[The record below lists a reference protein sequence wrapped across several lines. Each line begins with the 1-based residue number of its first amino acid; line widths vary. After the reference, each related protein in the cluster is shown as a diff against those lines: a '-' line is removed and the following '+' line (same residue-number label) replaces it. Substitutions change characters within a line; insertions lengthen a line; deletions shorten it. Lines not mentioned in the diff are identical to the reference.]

1 MKNTYLLS
9 LVVATILFTGCGD
22 TSSSATDVQPETS
35 STTEGSVIETSSS
48 TTFTVE
54 RGPIL
59 GATLAD
65 ANGTAAREIG
75 NGQYVFDQAVEY
87 PVVST
92 GGYID
97 VNRNGT
103 IDAGEVENTLHLETT
118 EGNVVTLATTL
129 SSNADIKTFLVDDL
143 GIDEVAIANSVPG
156 NDQTIEALS
165 DTVFKYAVENDINNT
180 SELSQED
187 LAHIQDEYTARYDI
201 YLQDGLEA
209 AEHETDLINSMS
221 IVTLDDAEALAAET
235 EISDR
240 STSNESA
247 TDAHDQTES
256 TDSVTAH
263 SETDGADQTDATAS
277 SENETAHSETGDT
290 EQMDANESDDDE
302 TSDTDATTSTD
313 SI

>member
-1 MKNTYLLS
+1 MKNSYLLS
-9 LVVATILFTGCGD
+9 LVAAAILFTGCGD
-22 TSSSATDVQPETS
+22 TSSSVTDVQPETS
-35 STTEGSVIETSSS
+35 STAEGSVIETSSS

-65 ANGTAAREIG
+65 ANGTVAHEIG

-129 SSNADIKTFLVDDL
+129 SSNTDIKTFLVDDL

-240 STSNESA
+240 STSDEGV

-256 TDSVTAH
+256 TDSVT
-263 SETDGADQTDATAS
+263 SDSDTDNINHQMDATAS
-277 SENETAHSETGDT
+277 SDNEDSDSETDDT
-290 EQMDANESDDDE
+290 DQMDANESDDDE
-302 TSDTDATTSTD
+302 TSSTD
-313 SI
+313 II

>member
-1 MKNTYLLS
+1 MKNSYLLS
-9 LVVATILFTGCGD
+9 LIVATTLFTGCGD
-22 TSSSATDVQPETS
+22 TSLTTINDQPA
-35 STTEGSVIETSSS
+35 TSSS

-65 ANGTAAREIG
+65 ANGTLAREIG
-75 NGQYVFDQAVEY
+75 KGQYVFDQEVEY

-103 IDAGEVENTLHLETT
+103 IDAGEVENTLHLETA

-129 SSNADIKTFLVDDL
+129 SSNENIKTFLVGDL

-156 NDQTIEALS
+156 NDQAIEALS

-180 SELSQED
+180 AELSQED
-187 LAHIQDEYTARYDI
+187 LVHIHDEYRARYDI

-221 IVTLDDAEALAAET
+221 IVTLDDAEAQAAET
-235 EISDR
+235 EINDR
-240 STSNESA
+240 STS
-247 TDAHDQTES
+247 DA
-256 TDSVTAH
+256 
-263 SETDGADQTDATAS
+263 SETDTQDQIEPIDREAS
-277 SENETAHSETGDT
+277 HSEVDK
-290 EQMDANESDDDE
+290 SDDNRTADM
-302 TSDTDATTSTD
+302 TPDR
-313 SI
+313 I